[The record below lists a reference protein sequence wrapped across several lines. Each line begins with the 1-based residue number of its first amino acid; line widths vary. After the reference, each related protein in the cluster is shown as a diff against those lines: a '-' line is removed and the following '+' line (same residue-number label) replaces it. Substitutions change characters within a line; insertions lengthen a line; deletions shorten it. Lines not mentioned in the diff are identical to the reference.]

1 MMTVA
6 MLVTEFDFEFVEW
19 THLDDGRPSD
29 RPAQNDTR
37 FAGGASVPPDR
48 DMQVLMKRRQ

>member
-1 MMTVA
+1 MTVA
-6 MLVTEFDFEFVEW
+6 MLVTDFDFEFVGW

-48 DMQVLMKRRQ
+48 DMQVLMKRRE